1 MKKREYIEM
10 LMQDIATE
18 TDKNKRLYSDVID
31 CVDIALSGEPDDFE
45 VNGKISVQDLYKDI
59 ENKARTEK
67 LQCVGPF
74 EVAEMFAK
82 KFGTS
87 YKRLSAQIRP
97 DNSKMV
103 NLEDFI

>member
-45 VNGKISVQDLYKDI
+45 LDGKISVRELYKDI
-59 ENKARTEK
+59 ENQARTEK

-82 KFGTS
+82 KFGAS
-87 YKRLSAQIRP
+87 YKRITAVIREEY
-97 DNSKMV
+97 SRMI

>member
-45 VNGKISVQDLYKDI
+45 IDGKINYNASDLSKSLKCSLKSSERVISGYPRRF
-59 ENKARTEK
+59 ARI
-67 LQCVGPF
+67 
-74 EVAEMFAK
+74 
-82 KFGTS
+82 
-87 YKRLSAQIRP
+87 IR
-97 DNSKMV
+97 K
-103 NLEDFI
+103 

>member
-1 MKKREYIEM
+1 MKRREYIEM
-10 LMQDIATE
+10 LMQDIETE
-18 TDKNKRLYSDVID
+18 AEVNKRLYADVID
-31 CVDIALSGEPDDFE
+31 CVDIALQGENDDFE
-45 VNGKISVQDLYKDI
+45 VDDKISVQELYKDI

-67 LQCVGPF
+67 LKCVGPF

>member
-18 TDKNKRLYSDVID
+18 TDENKRLYSDVID

-45 VNGKISVQDLYKDI
+45 VDDKISVQELYKDI
-59 ENKARTEK
+59 EKKARTEK

-97 DNSKMV
+97 DNSKIV

>member
-18 TDKNKRLYSDVID
+18 TDENKRLYSDVID
-31 CVDIALSGEPDDFE
+31 CVDIALLGEHDDFE
-45 VNGKISVQDLYKDI
+45 IDGNISVRELYKDI
-59 ENKARTEK
+59 ENKARKEK

-82 KFGTS
+82 KFGAS
-87 YKRLSAQIRP
+87 YKRITAVIREE
-97 DNSKMV
+97 NSRMI

>member
-10 LMQDIATE
+10 LMQDIETE
-18 TDKNKRLYSDVID
+18 TEKNKRLYADVID
-31 CVDIALSGEPDDFE
+31 CVDIALQGENDDFE
-45 VNGKISVQDLYKDI
+45 VDDKISVQELYKDI
-59 ENKARTEK
+59 EKKARTEK

-82 KFGTS
+82 KFGAS
-87 YKRLSAQIRP
+87 YKRITAVIREE
-97 DNSKMV
+97 NSRMI